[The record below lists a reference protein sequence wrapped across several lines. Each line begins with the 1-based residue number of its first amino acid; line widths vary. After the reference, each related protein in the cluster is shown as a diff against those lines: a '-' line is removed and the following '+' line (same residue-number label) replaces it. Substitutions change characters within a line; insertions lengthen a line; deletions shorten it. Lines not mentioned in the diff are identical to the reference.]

1 MEVRDATILPPRP
14 AGLFREN
21 DTQSPTMAAPVKKTA
36 PDQEK
41 TAAEVEP
48 AALDWLDGGT
58 IARVEAALR
67 NRTVYRDAQ
76 PGEITLVQTHISSV
90 FLTPGHVFKFKR
102 PVDLG
107 FADFRRLAR
116 RRHFC
121 RQEVTLNRRLA
132 ADVYL
137 DVLPLTAAGEGF
149 AVAGDGPEVDAMVVM
164 RRLPAAGMM
173 DTMLAAGKVTEAHLD
188 TLARALA
195 AFHARPAERDDIA
208 RFGGMV
214 QLAENWR
221 ENFEQVAPHI
231 GTLLSAERFAA
242 IRDAVE
248 GFMQRHRGILQA
260 REDGGFIRDGHGDLR
275 CEHIQLEPAL
285 RVIDCIEFNDRFR
298 YGDTANDLAFLL
310 MDLVMLGH
318 PRLAR
323 GLLARYVQAAEDPG
337 TVALSAFY
345 ACYRAFVR
353 GKVLG
358 FKLADQNL
366 AAEEREQMAARARA
380 FFALAARFAAR
391 MGPPVLFLV
400 CGLMGSGKSALAQ
413 GMSGHWGIPAHNS
426 DALRKELAA
435 AEAAAAP
442 ENTRAAD
449 FGAGIYT
456 AQWTARTYEALL
468 ARAEAALAAGSSV
481 ILDASY
487 SRQAHRA
494 AAVALAGR
502 YGADWYLVECRLP
515 ERLLRERLA
524 RRASAGNSISD
535 GRVALLPAQQAAYE
549 PFTDIPPERHIVVD
563 TSGDKQ
569 ASLRQ
574 VTDNPR
580 LTVPAPL
587 FSE

>member
-1 MEVRDATILPPRP
+1 
-14 AGLFREN
+14 
-21 DTQSPTMAAPVKKTA
+21 
-36 PDQEK
+36 
-41 TAAEVEP
+41 
-48 AALDWLDGGT
+48 
-58 IARVEAALR
+58 
-67 NRTVYRDAQ
+67 
-76 PGEITLVQTHISSV
+76 V
-90 FLTPGHVFKFKR
+90 FLTPEHVFKFKR

-121 RQEVTLNRRLA
+121 HQELTLNRRLA

-137 DVLPLTAAGEGF
+137 DVLPLTAAGDGF

-164 RRLPAAGMM
+164 RRLPTAGMM

-188 TLARALA
+188 TLARRLA
-195 AFHARPAERDDIA
+195 EFHARPAALEGRAPEGRAPEGRAQDDMA
-208 RFGGMV
+208 HVGGMA

-221 ENFEQVAPHI
+221 ENFAQVEPHI

-248 GFMQRHRGILQA
+248 GFMAQRRGLLQS

-275 CEHIQLEPAL
+275 CEHIQLEPEL
-285 RVIDCIEFNDRFR
+285 RVIDCIEFNDRFL

-323 GLLARYVQAAEDPG
+323 GLLTRYVQAAGDPG
-337 TVALSAFY
+337 AVPLIAFY

-366 AAEEREQMAARARA
+366 SAGERAQMEARARA
-380 FFALAARFAAR
+380 FFALAERFATQ

-400 CGLMGSGKSALAQ
+400 CGLMGSGKSALAR
-413 GMSGHWGIPAHNS
+413 GMGEQWGIPAYNS
-426 DALRKELAA
+426 DALRKEMAA

-442 ENTRAAD
+442 EASRAAD

-456 AQWTARTYEALL
+456 TEWTARTYGALL

-487 SRQAHRA
+487 GKREHRA

-502 YGADWYLVECRLP
+502 YGADWLLVECRLP
-515 ERLLRERLA
+515 EALLRDRLEQ
-524 RRASAGNSISD
+524 RAGRGDSISD
-535 GRVALLPAQQAAYE
+535 GRVALLPAQQAAFE

-563 TSGDKQ
+563 TSGEQQ

-574 VTDNPR
+574 VTGHPR
-580 LTVPAPL
+580 VAVPAPL